1 MKKII
6 IASALVFGALFACQK
21 PSELD
26 NLVNSNPQSSRSSND
41 DNSGDNENEFD
52 YNATLVA
59 LKGEKNNDTFT
70 NLFREF
76 PDASEIYEYNLN
88 AKIRFNFLSVPLS
101 SNVPE
106 PVRAFSFR
114 IVQEPITILDAI
126 RRKYSVCA
134 FNTNPQI
141 ECVTEKE
148 MQKIVF
154 QAFVN
159 AGYNVTNVSVSVK
172 GDIVVTI
179 KRPNSTLASCIATVI
194 SYFN

>member
-26 NLVNSNPQSSRSSND
+26 NLVSSNPLSNRSSND
-41 DNSGDNENEFD
+41 DNSGDDEDFY
-52 YNATLVA
+52 YNASLIAV
-59 LKGEKNNDTFT
+59 KGEKNNDANTK
-70 NLFREF
+70 LFDEF
-76 PDASEIYEYNLN
+76 PQASEIYEYNLN
-88 AKIRFNFLSVPLS
+88 AKVRFNFLSVPLS
-101 SNVPE
+101 SNLHE
-106 PVRAFSFR
+106 QTRTFSFR
-114 IVQEPITILDAI
+114 SVQEPITILDAI
-126 RRKYSVCA
+126 RRKYSVCD

-148 MQKIVF
+148 MQKMVF
-154 QAFVN
+154 LAFVN

-179 KRPNSTLASCIATVI
+179 KKPTATLASCIATVI

>member
-21 PSELD
+21 PLELD

-41 DNSGDNENEFD
+41 DNSGDDEDFY
-52 YNATLVA
+52 YNASLVA
-59 LKGEKNNDTFT
+59 VKGEKNNDAFAK
-70 NLFREF
+70 LFGEF

-88 AKIRFNFLSVPLS
+88 AKVRFNFLSVPLS
-101 SNVPE
+101 SNVSE
-106 PVRAFSFR
+106 PIRAFSFR

-134 FNTNPQI
+134 FNTNPQT

-148 MQKIVF
+148 MQKMVF

-179 KRPNSTLASCIATVI
+179 KSPTATLASCIATVI

>member
-41 DNSGDNENEFD
+41 DNSGDDEDFY
-52 YNATLVA
+52 YNASLVA
-59 LKGEKNNDTFT
+59 VKGEKNNDA
-70 NLFREF
+70 NNKLFEEF
-76 PDASEIYEYNLN
+76 PSASEIYEYNLN

-148 MQKIVF
+148 MQKMVF
-154 QAFVN
+154 QAFVD

-179 KRPNSTLASCIATVI
+179 KSPTATLASCIATVI

>member
-41 DNSGDNENEFD
+41 DNLGDDEDFY
-52 YNATLVA
+52 YNASLVA
-59 LKGEKNNDTFT
+59 VKGEKNNDAFAK
-70 NLFREF
+70 LFGEF

-88 AKIRFNFLSVPLS
+88 SKVRLNFLSVPLS
-101 SNVPE
+101 SNLHE
-106 PVRAFSFR
+106 EVRAFSFR
-114 IVQEPITILDAI
+114 IVQEPITILDAV

-141 ECVTEKE
+141 ECVTQRE
-148 MQKIVF
+148 MQNMVF

-159 AGYNVTNVSVSVK
+159 AGYDVTNVNVSVN
-172 GDIVVTI
+172 GNIVVTI
-179 KRPNSTLASCIATVI
+179 KKPTETLASCIATVI